1 MPGIDQAQS
10 IGGTGLDGTHVVWPA
25 ARCAF
30 RLVGQWAEDVFLAR
44 ALALQQLTDGRGLV
58 RREWGLGLGDDAD
71 GTMEAPQSQDGW
83 WFRCGSSAFH
93 CFFSTLRGWVSHS
106 RS

>member
-25 ARCAF
+25 
-30 RLVGQWAEDVFLAR
+30 D
-44 ALALQQLTDGRGLV
+44 
-58 RREWGLGLGDDAD
+58 DDAD